1 MKMWSFDPALV
12 VAILLGCIGVMSVGA
27 VTAQAQQTQ
36 REPRFRVLVFSKT
49 AGFRHTSIPDGIA
62 AIWRLG
68 EQNNFAV
75 DASEDATL
83 FDPDVLS
90 RYKVV
95 IFLSTTGDI
104 LTPGQQAAFEQ
115 FIKSGGGFVGIHA
128 AADTEYDWPWFG
140 ELVGGYFKSHP
151 EQQDAVVIVEDR
163 EHLSTRHLPERW
175 QRWDE
180 WYNYRQNPRGKV
192 NVLASMDESSY
203 KSGEQQDDHPIAWYH
218 EFDGGRAWYT
228 GMGHTEA
235 SFTEPEFMQHVLGG
249 IEWAAGSTELQQPGR

>member
-115 FIKSGGGFVGIHA
+115 FIKSGGATSV
-128 AADTEYDWPWFG
+128 
-140 ELVGGYFKSHP
+140 
-151 EQQDAVVIVEDR
+151 
-163 EHLSTRHLPERW
+163 STLRRTPSTTG
-175 QRWDE
+175 
-180 WYNYRQNPRGKV
+180 RGS
-192 NVLASMDESSY
+192 ASW
-203 KSGEQQDDHPIAWYH
+203 SGVTS
-218 EFDGGRAWYT
+218 RATPSNRTLW
-228 GMGHTEA
+228 
-235 SFTEPEFMQHVLGG
+235 
-249 IEWAAGSTELQQPGR
+249 